1 MPEPV
6 EWSACYRPTE
16 SDDSPGP
23 TSILFALLQYVMF
36 ENILVPVDGSEGADA
51 AIGHAADIAERF
63 DAAVRVLFVA
73 NTKRD
78 SVTTVGTDVVDALE
92 RKGEQIVE
100 PVADDLRERGVD
112 CETEVVRGDPATA
125 IADYAESQGMD
136 LVVMPTHGR
145 DGLSRLL
152 LGSVTEKTVRL
163 SEVPVLTIRTSDD
176 ARTSFPY
183 ENVLVPTDG
192 SEAAGAAAD
201 EAVDLAAELDAT
213 LHAVSVVDDTSLG
226 FDVRSASATE
236 DLEDAAQDA
245 VDEVAARAGE
255 AGVDSVTERVLRGRV
270 HRQILGY
277 VDDNDVDLVAMGTTG
292 RGGADRLLLGSVAER
307 LVRSSPVPVL
317 TVRRQT

>member
-1 MPEPV
+1 
-6 EWSACYRPTE
+6 
-16 SDDSPGP
+16 
-23 TSILFALLQYVMF
+23 MF

-51 AIGHAADIAERF
+51 AIGHAGDIADRF

-78 SVTTVGTDVVDALE
+78 SVTTIGTEVVDALE
-92 RKGEQIVE
+92 RKGEQIVD
-100 PVADDLRERGVD
+100 PVAADLRERGVD
-112 CETEVVRGDPATA
+112 CETEVVQGDPAST

-163 SEVPVLTIRTSDD
+163 SDVPVLTIRSHDD

-183 ENVLVPTDG
+183 EDVLVPTDG
-192 SEAAGAAAD
+192 SNAAEAAVD
-201 EAVDLAAELDAT
+201 EAVDLAAALDAT
-213 LHAVSVVDDTSLG
+213 VHAVSVVDDTSLG
-226 FDVRSASATE
+226 FDVRSASASEGFE
-236 DLEDAAQDA
+236 DVAEEA
-245 VDEVAARAGE
+245 VADVAARAE
-255 AGVDSVTERVLRGRV
+255 DAGVDAVAEEILRGRV
-270 HRQILGY
+270 HRQLLRY

-292 RGGADRLLLGSVAER
+292 RGGTDRVLLGSVTER

>member
-1 MPEPV
+1 
-6 EWSACYRPTE
+6 
-16 SDDSPGP
+16 
-23 TSILFALLQYVMF
+23 MF

-51 AIGHAADIAERF
+51 AIGHAGDIAERF
-63 DAAVRVLFVA
+63 DAAARVLFVA
-73 NTKRD
+73 DTKRD
-78 SVTTVGTDVVDALE
+78 SVTTIGTEVVDALE
-92 RKGEQIVE
+92 EEGEQIVE

-112 CETEVVRGDPATA
+112 CDTEVVQGDPATT

-163 SEVPVLTIRTSDD
+163 SDVPVLTIRTHDD

-192 SEAAGAAAD
+192 SKAAGAAVD
-201 EAVDLAAELDAT
+201 EAVDLAAALDAT

-226 FDVRSASATE
+226 FDVRSASATD
-236 DLEDAAQDA
+236 DLEDAAEEA
-245 VDEVAARAGE
+245 VADVAARADE
-255 AGVDSVTERVLRGRV
+255 AGVENVSEQVLRGRV
-270 HRQILGY
+270 HQEILRY

-292 RGGADRLLLGSVAER
+292 RGGADRMLLGSVTER

-317 TVRRQT
+317 TVRR